1 MQEVLKQLFEAYY
14 QDIYA
19 YLYSLSQDA
28 PLSEDLASEV
38 FLEVVKSIAGFRGE
52 SEIKTWLFSIARRR
66 WFTYLRKKKRQPEIE
81 ALYEFYEIPI
91 RSLDEDFLHRVLA
104 EKIRQLLECEP
115 ERTRSIVAMRM
126 EGYSFYE
133 IGTKHGISES
143 SARVID
149 FRAKAKIRRLLQEEG
164 FGIE

>member
-81 ALYEFYEIPI
+81 ALYEFYEIPS

>member
-66 WFTYLRKKKRQPEIE
+66 
-81 ALYEFYEIPI
+81 
-91 RSLDEDFLHRVLA
+91 
-104 EKIRQLLECEP
+104 
-115 ERTRSIVAMRM
+115 
-126 EGYSFYE
+126 
-133 IGTKHGISES
+133 
-143 SARVID
+143 
-149 FRAKAKIRRLLQEEG
+149 
-164 FGIE
+164 